1 MAFVVATGKGD
12 GSIRVARAF
21 GVGWVPGKGDFVR
34 VATNFQYAA
43 HARVFRNDQRR
54 WGIAAISFRV
64 NFKVDTFDFT
74 DDARAQTRA
83 HVKFGSVFG
92 DLFATGFVVRLIVQ
106 RGTCAGGGKG
116 EKGKKRKKRSGKK
129 KNLGRVEKTNIDRTI
144 AGKKHG

>member
-34 VATNFQYAA
+34 VATNFQYAV
-43 HARVFRNDQRR
+43 HARVLCNDQRS

-64 NFKVDTFDFT
+64 HVKVDTFDFT

-92 DLFATGFVVRLIVQ
+92 DLFATGFVVSLVVQ

-129 KNLGRVEKTNIDRTI
+129 RIWGGL
-144 AGKKHG
+144 KKPT

>member
-34 VATNFQYAA
+34 VATNFQYAV
-43 HARVFRNDQRR
+43 HARVFRNDQRS

-64 NFKVDTFDFT
+64 HVKVDTFDFT
-74 DDARAQTRA
+74 DDARAQNIT

-92 DLFATGFVVRLIVQ
+92 DLFATGFVVSLVVQ
-106 RGTCAGGGKG
+106 RGTCAGPVQGGGKG
-116 EKGKKRKKRSGKK
+116 EKGEKRKKRSGKK
-129 KNLGRVEKTNIDRTI
+129 RIWGGL
-144 AGKKHG
+144 KKPT